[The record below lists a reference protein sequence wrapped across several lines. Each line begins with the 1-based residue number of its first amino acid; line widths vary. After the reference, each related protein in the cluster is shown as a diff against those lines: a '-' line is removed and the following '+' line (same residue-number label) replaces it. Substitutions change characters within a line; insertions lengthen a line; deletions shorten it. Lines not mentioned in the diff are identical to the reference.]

1 MSRTP
6 PSRTARVVSAA
17 PRLAAKAQAQRRD
30 RRSGMLRRTVWSL
43 ALVAPLLGLGWVVLG
58 SSLLAVQ
65 HVLVSG
71 EGRLTQAQV
80 VAAAGVS
87 DGTPLARVDT
97 AAVARRIR
105 ALGPV
110 ASVTVSR
117 GWPHALRI
125 SVVERQPVVAV
136 PQGSRVLLLD
146 RDGVSVGTAATAPKG
161 VLRLDVSDP
170 SHGNRT
176 TAAALTVLRG
186 LPRSL
191 AAQLAALRAGSP
203 EQVTLLLRG
212 GRTVLWGGDR
222 DGAAKAAAVLALLR
236 MPGTVFDVS
245 APGVA
250 TRR

>member
-1 MSRTP
+1 
-6 PSRTARVVSAA
+6 
-17 PRLAAKAQAQRRD
+17 
-30 RRSGMLRRTVWSL
+30 MLRRTAWSL
-43 ALVAPLLGLGWVVLG
+43 AVVLPVLALGWVVFG

-65 HVLVSG
+65 HVLVRG
-71 EGRLTQAQV
+71 EGRLTEAQV
-80 VAAAGVS
+80 VAAAGVA

-97 AAVARRIR
+97 AAVARRVR
-105 ALGPV
+105 ALGAV

-125 SVVERQPVVAV
+125 TVVERQPVVAV
-136 PQGSRVLLLD
+136 PQGARVLLLD
-146 RDGVSVGTAATAPKG
+146 RDGVAVGTAPTAPKG

-170 SHGNRT
+170 SRDDPT

-186 LPRSL
+186 LPRGL
-191 AAQLAALRAGSP
+191 AAQLAALKAGSP

-222 DGAAKAAAVLALLR
+222 DGAAKAAAVLALLK